1 MTDTQPHL
9 SDCIG
14 DFLSGYA
21 PIPGAPD
28 ELVDPDGR
36 MRPVWSDLIGHLA
49 SRSPEQLDAQFARGA
64 SYLREAGV
72 FYRQYGDA
80 DRSERD
86 WPLSPVPVLIPES
99 EWTAIADGLKQ
110 RADLLEL
117 ILADLYGENGLT
129 REGHLPALLVA
140 GNPEWLRPVVGLK
153 PASGRYLHVV
163 AFDIGRGID
172 GGWWVLGDRTQA
184 PSGSGY
190 ALENRMASMHSFAGF
205 YRDARV
211 LRVAGYFKAFRESL
225 NRLRKEDDSR
235 VGILT
240 PGPMNDAYFEHAY
253 IARYLGMALL
263 EGEDLTVINGELMV
277 RTISGPQPISV
288 LWRRLDANW
297 SDPMELDETSR
308 LGTPGLLSALRAGSV
323 TMVNA
328 LGSGVL
334 EARAF
339 MAFMPRLSEVL
350 TGRPLAIPNIATWWC
365 GSETEREHVL
375 ANADR
380 LMIGPANSLHMPLEP
395 DRQTSLG
402 GMARPDSAGSLSD
415 WLRSS
420 GPALVGQE
428 AVTLSS
434 TPVWSD
440 GRIAPRPMSIRVF
453 MVRTAS
459 GWQVMPGGYARI
471 AASNADP
478 SAVSLRR
485 GGSVAD
491 VWVISEGPVTRE
503 TMLESGSGEFGRAQ
517 SGWLPSRAAD
527 NLFWLGRYVERA
539 EGMMRLLRAYH
550 GRVNELPEGA
560 TPLIPSLESYLE
572 ARGVSI
578 HDGIPDALVTVLGAA
593 TGSANR
599 LRDRF
604 SIDAWASLAD
614 LQKTVERM
622 RETVARGDDAAGAM
636 SVLLRKI
643 TGFSGLVHDNMY
655 RFAGWRFLSLG
666 RALERAISTVHLL
679 QIFADPI
686 APEGGLDLCIEI
698 GDSVMTHRR
707 RYSVNTNRATVID
720 LLALDPLNPRSVAC
734 QIEEIV
740 GHINLLP
747 GAGEKGRLSPLAR
760 AALRLSTDISVHT
773 PETLDGE
780 ALTTLAAQIYDL
792 SNDLGEAYFN

>member
-1 MTDTQPHL
+1 MNETRPHL
-9 SDCIG
+9 PDGIG
-14 DFLSGYA
+14 DFLAGYA

-28 ELVDPDGR
+28 ELVDRDGG

-49 SRSPEQLDAQFARGA
+49 ARTPEQLDAQFARGA

-86 WPLSPVPVLIPES
+86 WPLSPVPVLIPGD
-99 EWTAIADGLKQ
+99 EWAEIETGLKQ
-110 RADLLEL
+110 RADLLERVL
-117 ILADLYGENGLT
+117 SDLYGENRLT

-140 GNPEWLRPVVGLK
+140 GNPEWLRPLVGMK
-153 PASGRYLHVV
+153 PASGHFLHFV
-163 AFDIGRGID
+163 AFDIGRGAD

-211 LRVAGYFKAFRESL
+211 LRVAGFFKAFRESL
-225 NRLRKEDDSR
+225 NRLRREDDSR

-263 EGEDLTVINGELMV
+263 EGEDLTVIDGELMV
-277 RTISGPQPISV
+277 RTISGPQPVSV

-297 SDPMELDETSR
+297 VDPMELDETSR
-308 LGTPGLLSALRAGSV
+308 LGTPGLLAALRAGSV

-339 MAFMPRLSEVL
+339 MAFLPRLSEVL
-350 TGRPLAIPNIATWWC
+350 TGKPLAIPNIATWWC
-365 GSETEREHVL
+365 GSEAEREHVL
-375 ANADR
+375 ENASR
-380 LMIGPANSLHMPLEP
+380 MMIGPANSLHMPLEP

-402 GMARPDSAGSLSD
+402 GELRPASAASLDD
-415 WLRSS
+415 WLRTS
-420 GPALVGQE
+420 GPTLVGQE
-428 AVTLSS
+428 AVSLSS
-434 TPVWSD
+434 TPVWSE
-440 GRIAPRPMSIRVF
+440 GRLSPRPMSIRVF
-453 MVRTAS
+453 MARTPS

-471 AASNADP
+471 AASGADP

-491 VWVISEGPVTRE
+491 VWVISDQPVTRE
-503 TMLESGSGEFGRAQ
+503 TMLENGSGEFGRAQ

-539 EGMMRLLRAYH
+539 EGTMRLLRAYH
-550 GRVNELPEGA
+550 GRVNEMPDGT

-572 ARGVSI
+572 ARGLTTT
-578 HDGIPDALVTVLGAA
+578 DGIPDALVSVLGAA

-622 RETVARGDDAAGAM
+622 GHSVAPGDDAAVAM
-636 SVLLRKI
+636 GVLLRKI

-686 APEGGLDLCIEI
+686 APEGGFDLCIEI

-707 RYSVNTNRATVID
+707 RYSVNTSRATVID

-734 QIEEIV
+734 QIEEIL

-747 GAGEKGRLSPLAR
+747 GAGSNGRLSPLAR

-773 PETLDGE
+773 PETLDAA
-780 ALTTLAAQIYDL
+780 ALVVLAEQILAL
-792 SNDLGEAYFN
+792 SSDLGDTYFN